1 MDSPQIMEKLEE
13 QKETTIENISNASN
27 YIVYIKLYLG
37 RSPPLLISMTPLFY
51 YPSQIP

>member
-37 RSPPLLISMTPLFY
+37 RGGLLISMTPLIY